1 MIPISDSEKAL
12 LIKFKEKN
20 GVWHKDSIL
29 FHLNKN
35 IDEYHR
41 LINSLS
47 TKGYIYED
55 RATFKITEK
64 GYNYLNYNPFK
75 TNLAKIITILAAIG
89 TIISTIF
96 FLIKEF
102 NFL

>member
-29 FHLNKN
+29 FYLNKN
-35 IDEYHR
+35 VDEYHR

-64 GYNYLNYNPFK
+64 GYDFFEKK
-75 TNLAKIITILAAIG
+75 TKLKIEHKLTILSILVSIILSLIG
-89 TIISTIF
+89 WLIF
-96 FLIKEF
+96 K
-102 NFL
+102 